1 MINDKRIKFIYD
13 FENAKE
19 CFKDINLDGGVCYFL
34 WDNQYEGKTNFIFKS
49 KIENLNNVVFIA
61 AWSGWSDAAESATK
75 SLKEII
81 NQTKAKKFASIDP
94 EDYYLYSE
102 IANSIFP

>member
-1 MINDKRIKFIYD
+1 MSY
-13 FENAKE
+13 
-19 CFKDINLDGGVCYFL
+19 
-34 WDNQYEGKTNFIFKS
+34 QYIE

-102 IANSIFP
+102 TLSKYQFEQLPIYDPSVEVYLHRAKLELQEFFYFFL

>member
-1 MINDKRIKFIYD
+1 MSY
-13 FENAKE
+13 
-19 CFKDINLDGGVCYFL
+19 
-34 WDNQYEGKTNFIFKS
+34 QYIE

-102 IANSIFP
+102 NRPYVSNSNNYVCMKFGKYISPKLSKMLTKGNSH

>member
-1 MINDKRIKFIYD
+1 MSY
-13 FENAKE
+13 
-19 CFKDINLDGGVCYFL
+19 
-34 WDNQYEGKTNFIFKS
+34 QYIE

-94 EDYYLYSE
+94 EDYFRFSE
-102 IANSIFP
+102 TNLQPLNLQLGSISPPYGTDNNFFFIIFSNSFILKPV